1 MTASIDRNGL
11 RDALRELR
19 GSDLF
24 ILLDRAIDQMPEELL
39 PKWIEKHILPEQIP
53 RSDTPPRCVL
63 EQVRRFHEEALGG
76 DYHDDTWD
84 RSREIEEES
93 LGTQLFIADCHRI
106 LDLCVAATSQGDYAD
121 ARNAFELIFDL
132 LREVD
137 EGRDDILSFFDDRG
151 VWQFG
156 IDWGVVFRAW
166 LRCLAQTSSPL
177 EYARSVSGAI
187 DAPYILIEREVL
199 REFASQAG
207 SLEQRAALKDE
218 GGGKC

>member
-1 MTASIDRNGL
+1 MTAPIDRNGL
-11 RDALRELR
+11 RDALRALR

-53 RSDTPPRCVL
+53 HSDTPPGCVL

-93 LGTQLFIADCHRI
+93 LGTQLFIADCHRM
-106 LDLCVAATSQGDYAD
+106 LDLCFTATSQGDYTD

-132 LREVD
+132 LSEVR
-137 EGRDDILSFFDDRG
+137 EGRDDILSFIDDGG

-156 IDWGVVFRAW
+156 IDWKFMVQAW
-166 LRCLAQTSSPL
+166 LRCVAKTSSPRD
-177 EYARSVSGAI
+177 YARAARGAI
-187 DAPYILIEREVL
+187 EKFSMHVEREVL
-199 REFASQAG
+199 REITLQAG

-218 GGGKC
+218 GSG